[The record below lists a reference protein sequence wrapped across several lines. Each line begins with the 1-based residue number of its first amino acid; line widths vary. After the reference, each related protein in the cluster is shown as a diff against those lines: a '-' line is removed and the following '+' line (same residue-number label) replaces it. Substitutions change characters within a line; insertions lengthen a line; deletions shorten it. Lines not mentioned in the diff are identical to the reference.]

1 MLSAGDPSAA
11 SKPLGGKTMLL
22 GGDFRQ
28 ILPVIPKGTRQDT
41 VNASISKSY
50 LWHSAQVHTLSINM
64 TLRQADKKFAEWIL
78 SVGNGTTATVETY
91 AGSHEDGEKIVIADE
106 FMLLKSDNPYQL
118 ISDAAY
124 PNFVE
129 NYLNRSYLTD
139 RAILAPTNASAQ
151 EMNSYLLSKVPS
163 AEKEYLSSDTISFES
178 TPTDDWTKNY
188 TQEYLN
194 SLEYPGLPTHKLC
207 LKVGAPVMM
216 LRNLNQRNGLC
227 NGTRMVVSRLGHRV
241 LEAQI
246 MTGTHVGEGV
256 LIPRIQL
263 SPDDSLHPFTF
274 RRRQFPIRLC
284 YAMTINKSQGQSLK
298 QVALYL
304 RRPVFSHGQ
313 LYVALSRVTTPEG
326 LKVLDDTEGSSQR
339 DVVTNIVF
347 REVFIN
353 LNTSES
359 QI

>member
-1 MLSAGDPSAA
+1 
-11 SKPLGGKTMLL
+11 MLL

-41 VNASISKSY
+41 VNASVSKSY

-194 SLEYPGLPTHKLC
+194 SLEYSGLLTHKLC

-216 LRNLNQRNGLC
+216 LCNLNQRNGLC
-227 NGTRMVVSRLGHRV
+227 KGTRMVVSRLGHRV

-246 MTGTHVGEGV
+246 MTGTHSRTE
-256 LIPRIQL
+256 
-263 SPDDSLHPFTF
+263 S
-274 RRRQFPIRLC
+274 
-284 YAMTINKSQGQSLK
+284 

-304 RRPVFSHGQ
+304 PRPVFSHGQ

-326 LKVLDDTEGSSQR
+326 LKVLDDTEGTSQR
-339 DVVTNIVF
+339 DIVTNIVS
-347 REVFIN
+347 REVFSN
-353 LNTSES
+353 MNTSVTD
-359 QI
+359 I